1 MAKGA
6 YQGRTDSWVPTEA
19 LVRAVEQF
27 GIAIGEISVDGR
39 WLAPGR
45 RLSEM
50 LGLSPAELE
59 ERSVSEDLGA
69 DLMSGTHW
77 QRLLNGAPSSFS
89 MELKHTSSV
98 RGSIW
103 LNCVFCLVPEEAERP
118 RRVLVLLDEISDR
131 KKVEEERKELSNR
144 FIRAQETERTRI
156 ARELHD
162 DIGQR
167 LAILRIQMLRAG
179 RAVSDMPDKT
189 HPSIPNL
196 AENVKE
202 IANRITEISHQLHSS
217 HLEYIGLKSAVE
229 NACREFEAEYR
240 TRVKYTSERLDAKV
254 DGIIGLCCLRVVQE
268 ALHNIGKHS
277 SAQNVEVSLS
287 TSQDHLGLLV
297 IDDGAGFDLEQAR
310 LASGIGLISM
320 RERVHMVGGQFEITS
335 VRGEGTRVR
344 ASVPLA
350 GPAKS
355 ELDGAE

>member
-1 MAKGA
+1 
-6 YQGRTDSWVPTEA
+6 
-19 LVRAVEQF
+19 
-27 GIAIGEISVDGR
+27 
-39 WLAPGR
+39 
-45 RLSEM
+45 
-50 LGLSPAELE
+50 
-59 ERSVSEDLGA
+59 
-69 DLMSGTHW
+69 
-77 QRLLNGAPSSFS
+77 
-89 MELKHTSSV
+89 MELKHTSSA

-103 LNCVFCLVPEEAERP
+103 INCVFCLVPEEADRP

-189 HPSIPNL
+189 HPSIPQL

-277 SAQNVEVSLS
+277 SAKNVEVSLS

-297 IDDGAGFDLEQAR
+297 TDDGAGFDLEQAR
-310 LASGIGLISM
+310 FASGLGLISM

-335 VRGEGTRVR
+335 VRGTGTRVR

-355 ELDGAE
+355 ELDGAQ